1 MGKIKYEDKLDAIKN
16 RKVECKLFK
25 IKGDS
30 LDEVIDKIK
39 KKRKY
44 KKIKDTIQYIK
55 INIESL
61 ENNNYIFGNDIIRNG
76 MDMNECKRIAS
87 SISTYRYLGLSAD
100 LSEIYFER
108 IDVNMDEDSPASLFF
123 DYGLIYG
130 NYDKLN
136 NGEII
141 KIPWELCN
149 HYYTSMYKLCGIE
162 SDSSKLIDI
171 EDVSNGLFY
180 MYFGNLLDLEGN
192 YITSID
198 EMSDPIPVSLIYKYM
213 ERIN

>member
-1 MGKIKYEDKLDAIKN
+1 MEKIKYEDKLNVIKN
-16 RKVECKLFK
+16 RKIECKLFNV
-25 IKGDS
+25 KGNS
-30 LDEVIDKIK
+30 LDEVIEQIYNSK
-39 KKRKY
+39 KY
-44 KKIKDTIQYIK
+44 KKIKDSIQYIK

-61 ENNNYIFGNDIIRNG
+61 DNDSWVYGNDIMRNG

-108 IDVNMDEDSPASLFF
+108 IDINMDEDCPASLFF

-130 NYDKLN
+130 DYDKIN

-149 HYYTSMYKLCGIE
+149 HYYTSMYRICSIE

-180 MYFGNLLDLEGN
+180 MYFGNLLDSEGN

-198 EMSDPIPVSLIYKYM
+198 EMSDPVPISLIYKYM
-213 ERIN
+213 ERSN

>member
-1 MGKIKYEDKLDAIKN
+1 MEKIKYEDKLNAIKN

-25 IKGDS
+25 IKGNS
-30 LDEVIDKIK
+30 LDEVIEEIYNSK
-39 KKRKY
+39 KY
-44 KKIKDTIQYIK
+44 SKIKDSLQYII

-61 ENNNYIFGNDIIRNG
+61 DDDSWVYGNDIMRNG

-87 SISTYRYLGLSAD
+87 SISTYRYLGLSPD

-108 IDVNMDEDSPASLFF
+108 IDINMDEVSPVSLFF

-130 NYDKLN
+130 NYDEISY
-136 NGEII
+136 GELIN
-141 KIPWELCN
+141 IPWELSN
-149 HYYTSMYKLCGIE
+149 HRYTSIYRIVGIE

-180 MYFGNLLDLEGN
+180 MYFGNLLDSEGN
-192 YITSID
+192 YITSIN
-198 EMSDPIPVSLIYKYM
+198 EVSDPIPVSLIYKYI
-213 ERIN
+213 ERGN